1 MFIAKNS
8 MLEQLQ
14 AANTLPKSQAPLT
27 EASLG
32 AHKFIRMLG
41 QGKPEREGAAWDLA
55 VQRAWL
61 QVYSTD
67 AADARKA
74 GEAIRTPS
82 RLPGYVRAFGHCL
95 YDPSAT
101 PEQRN
106 TAEAAILAFAYDR
119 LEEPASVSWD
129 ELRRIASA
137 ALHRYR
143 TSRSA
148 WHDPPPDSL
157 FESSA
162 DASGGQASAS
172 ERRLLEDFAH
182 ACLETCAD
190 LDRQALAPLAL
201 AIRRSPAAA

>member
-14 AANTLPKSQAPLT
+14 AANTPSKSQASLT

-41 QGKPEREGAAWDLA
+41 QGKPEREGASWDLA
-55 VQRAWL
+55 VRQAWL
-61 QVYSTD
+61 QAYSTD
-67 AADARKA
+67 DADAREA
-74 GEAIRTPS
+74 GEATRTPS
-82 RLPGYVRAFGHCL
+82 RLPGYVRAFGHYL

-106 TAEAAILAFAYDR
+106 TAEAAVLAFAYDR
-119 LEEPASVSWD
+119 LEEPIPVPWD
-129 ELRRIASA
+129 ELRWIASA

-143 TSRSA
+143 TRCPA
-148 WHDPPPDSL
+148 WHDPPLDSPL
-157 FESSA
+157 ESSA

-172 ERRLLEDFAH
+172 ERRVLEDFAH
-182 ACLETCAD
+182 ACQETCAD
-190 LDRQALAPLAL
+190 LDRQALAPLTL
-201 AIRRSPAAA
+201 AMHRSPAAA